1 MINTKLHTVK
11 LFITICCFILLFIAG
26 CQKEITSPQ
35 PNDQFVAQLYQS
47 LRDSVQPGAF
57 QDLDWEHISRSTL
70 DNGRITLVRIPWLNA
85 ELAKKFVAV
94 KVNRAGVVQH
104 SLILEYDL
112 APLSG
117 DGTMRSSSLRGVL
130 KEEWQLKDGYRAGR
144 HLNKANIVPAPNY
157 QELPEV
163 IVTGSYSSGGSFN
176 LSAYFSVMALLSTN
190 EIVGGGGG
198 GWYAPSSGGGGSS
211 APVGSSGTAPVSNP
225 GIPYTIVDDDL
236 LNIEFEPDFDDPAI
250 TIERFL
256 KCFTNIPDA
265 NSTCKIAIYSDLPV
279 DGDPTRIF
287 DWQSMSPGHVF
298 IRLEKKNGAAFAKQY
313 FGFYPKSGWKVS
325 ATTAPID
332 AKFVDNSTHEYNA
345 YTELN
350 ITPAQ
355 LQTAIDKIKV
365 IAVRPQYIVDRYN
378 CTDFGLNVWNSCV
391 TSNFMLDI
399 PLFHIPGS
407 MVAQSSTPQGLYI
420 KLQQLKNANHPLA
433 TNMQINVNGA
443 AGTGTG
449 ECN

>member
-1 MINTKLHTVK
+1 MK
-11 LFITICCFILLFIAG
+11 LFVTICCFILLFIAG
-26 CQKEITSPQ
+26 CQKEITGPQ
-35 PNDQFVAQLYQS
+35 TNDQFVAELYQR
-47 LRDSVQPGAF
+47 LRDSVQPETI
-57 QDLDWEHISRSTL
+57 QQLDWAHISRSSI
-70 DNGRITLVRIPWLNA
+70 DNGRITLVRIPFLTS
-85 ELAKKFVAV
+85 ELTTKFIAV
-94 KVNRAGVVQH
+94 KVNRGGVVQH
-104 SLILEYDL
+104 GLILEYDL

-117 DGTMRSSSLRGVL
+117 NGRMRSSSLRGVL
-130 KEEWQLKDGYRAGR
+130 KEEWQLKDGYRVDR
-144 HLNKANIVPAPNY
+144 HLNKANVVPAPDY

-163 IVTGSYSSGGSFN
+163 IVTGSYFSSGSFN
-176 LSAYFSVMALLSTN
+176 LGVYCSMISLLSTN
-190 EIVGGGGG
+190 EIVGGSGG
-198 GWYAPSSGGGGSS
+198 GWYAPGPHGGGSGS
-211 APVGSSGTAPVSNP
+211 AATAIPPAGSSGTAPVSNP

-250 TIERFL
+250 SIEKFL
-256 KCFTNIPDA
+256 KCFANIPDA
-265 NSTCKIAIYSDLPV
+265 NSTCKIAIYADLPV

-325 ATTAPID
+325 ATTATID
-332 AKFVDNSTHEYNA
+332 GKFVDNSTHEYNA
-345 YTELN
+345 YTELT

-355 LQTAIDKIKV
+355 LQMAIDRISV

-391 TSNFMLDI
+391 TSNFMLEI

-433 TNMQINVNGA
+433 ANMQINVNGA
-443 AGTGTG
+443 AGTSTG